1 MKRKRKLDL
10 RDFLFKIYNKITRT
24 QKYCIALFLL
34 FFIGNTFLTQNLI
47 SKEIKSTGSVLF
59 LVNQFGIWFGIAFL
73 ILVLLISQYALKW
86 IFFLKILVS
95 YVIYLILSYSIDV
108 SLNINNPSYKIDHFE
123 KNNFWQFNSLVFILS
138 LLVISYVLGQ
148 IKKSYDNKANRK
160 KLEPI
165 GKMFEYV
172 LHSSVVCS
180 FIFTDSKILS
190 FLYRTSWYVSGNFE
204 KLGAGKYSLSQFWIL
219 EFHLLL
225 LSFFL
230 TLVGLLFVKGQV
242 DVVKNRSSF
251 SLAAF
256 TSISLAILFNTGI
269 QLGLGHGEPLVGY
282 SIFPGGVIFQ
292 ILCLSYLFIFLYI
305 IFNRY
310 LFTTILILFGGV
322 LFIVANAIKFSMRAE
337 PILPSDLVWV
347 FQPSVLFSFVD
358 ASVLMTV
365 SISLVIFT
373 FIYIIGRRYIYPGR
387 IIRATIL
394 RFVLLGLMLLLSINV
409 YSIFKRKDNGKIID
423 DVPII
428 TLLNNF
434 QDTKWLGNSINARY
448 RSLSYVWLNQITTDP
463 IIEPKGYSKEK
474 IKEIEKK
481 YDQVALEINKNRNEL
496 IDNQTIVYVLSES
509 FADPSRIEG
518 VNLSRNPIPKI
529 QEIKTKVTS
538 GLMQSDGYGGGTAN
552 MEFQTLTGLPFYNIN
567 PTVSVLYSEVAPKM
581 RRLISVSD
589 SFNNKEVIHF
599 ESPINYS
606 RNVIYNRLKFNKF
619 ISIDDKKNYDL
630 GYQEVHISDEST
642 YKAVLKEMDAKKN
655 QFFSVITIQNHSP
668 FIAGEPSDLTATGNG
683 FSDDENTKLTN
694 YSRLLTFTDTATQ
707 SFLESLSKID
717 KKITVV
723 FYGDHLPGLYPESAF
738 KNNPESQY
746 QTDYFI
752 WSNFDA
758 PKLNYPL
765 VNSSD
770 FSAMVFEQTNSKVSP
785 YYALLTEVLKK
796 ASVDK
801 KALEGEAQEI
811 AEDLKMVEYDLI
823 SGKGYLSKDF
833 FKVPTD
839 KSN

>member
-1 MKRKRKLDL
+1 
-10 RDFLFKIYNKITRT
+10 
-24 QKYCIALFLL
+24 
-34 FFIGNTFLTQNLI
+34 
-47 SKEIKSTGSVLF
+47 
-59 LVNQFGIWFGIAFL
+59 
-73 ILVLLISQYALKW
+73 
-86 IFFLKILVS
+86 
-95 YVIYLILSYSIDV
+95 
-108 SLNINNPSYKIDHFE
+108 
-123 KNNFWQFNSLVFILS
+123 
-138 LLVISYVLGQ
+138 
-148 IKKSYDNKANRK
+148 
-160 KLEPI
+160 
-165 GKMFEYV
+165 
-172 LHSSVVCS
+172 
-180 FIFTDSKILS
+180 
-190 FLYRTSWYVSGNFE
+190 
-204 KLGAGKYSLSQFWIL
+204 
-219 EFHLLL
+219 
-225 LSFFL
+225 
-230 TLVGLLFVKGQV
+230 
-242 DVVKNRSSF
+242 
-251 SLAAF
+251 
-256 TSISLAILFNTGI
+256 
-269 QLGLGHGEPLVGY
+269 
-282 SIFPGGVIFQ
+282 
-292 ILCLSYLFIFLYI
+292 
-305 IFNRY
+305 
-310 LFTTILILFGGV
+310 
-322 LFIVANAIKFSMRAE
+322 
-337 PILPSDLVWV
+337 
-347 FQPSVLFSFVD
+347 
-358 ASVLMTV
+358 
-365 SISLVIFT
+365 
-373 FIYIIGRRYIYPGR
+373 
-387 IIRATIL
+387 
-394 RFVLLGLMLLLSINV
+394 
-409 YSIFKRKDNGKIID
+409 
-423 DVPII
+423 
-428 TLLNNF
+428 
-434 QDTKWLGNSINARY
+434 
-448 RSLSYVWLNQITTDP
+448 
-463 IIEPKGYSKEK
+463 
-474 IKEIEKK
+474 
-481 YDQVALEINKNRNEL
+481 
-496 IDNQTIVYVLSES
+496 
-509 FADPSRIEG
+509 
-518 VNLSRNPIPKI
+518 
-529 QEIKTKVTS
+529 
-538 GLMQSDGYGGGTAN
+538 

-668 FIAGEPSDLTATGNG
+668 FIAGEPSDLTATGRG

-811 AEDLKMVEYDLI
+811 ADDLKMVEYDLI
-823 SGKGYLSKDF
+823 SGKGYLSKGF
-833 FKVPTD
+833 FKIPT
-839 KSN
+839 N